1 MRETSI
7 TILNEC
13 EGSISVV
20 RGAGKVATEV
30 IFHFVG
36 VCEIKSVNSSHMVD
50 NPLG

>member
-30 IFHFVG
+30 IFSLCG
-36 VCEIKSVNSSHMVD
+36 SM
-50 NPLG
+50 